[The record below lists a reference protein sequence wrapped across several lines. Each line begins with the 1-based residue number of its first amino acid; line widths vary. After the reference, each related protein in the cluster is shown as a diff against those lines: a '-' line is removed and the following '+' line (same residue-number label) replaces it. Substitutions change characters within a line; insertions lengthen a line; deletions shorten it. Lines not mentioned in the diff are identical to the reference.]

1 MLAWRQ
7 VDLPSFTCES
17 NVWIW
22 VNCLHYITDL
32 FQVHMCFILT
42 RNPIYLLL
50 YWVLFLHFSVSYVI
64 RASKRRYYQ
73 IGAYN
78 FHNYHRLRKTEWD
91 MKAKYLQTLRATDK
105 RWGLWNCRANGTDA
119 RSLWDGSI
127 WGCHVWTKTPNIC
140 LYPFRFV
147 SIWIF
152 I

>member
-1 MLAWRQ
+1 MCVECLTLSKLLA
-7 VDLPSFTCES
+7 
-17 NVWIW
+17 
-22 VNCLHYITDL
+22 LHYWLISSTYVFHIDAKSNISITVL
-32 FQVHMCFILT
+32 GSIFAFFCFI
-42 RNPIYLLL
+42 
-50 YWVLFLHFSVSYVI
+50 YVI